1 MNNRHWDVRW
11 MPRGFWQRFTVELAG
26 RHNRH
31 GWFCLVVAFGPVQI
45 RWWRNPVNAR
55 RPAFRVVQPW

>member
-1 MNNRHWDVRW
+1 